1 MELDYKRLSVT
12 EIREAI
18 SSRETSCEEYVSF
31 VLESI
36 AKRDK
41 KIRSYITVD
50 AEGAIEAAKAV
61 DAKVREGRKLGKLG
75 GMPIAI
81 KDNICTYGIRTTC
94 ASKILEHFVPP
105 YDATAVIRTKSED
118 GIILGKT
125 NMDEFA
131 MGNSTATSY
140 FGPVNNPWMEG
151 YTPGGSS
158 GGSAAAV
165 TMGLAPL
172 ALGSDT
178 GGSVRCPAS
187 FCGVVGMKPTYGLV
201 SRYGLIAYASSL
213 EQIGPIGRTVSDCA
227 LLLGVI
233 AGPDSRDGMS
243 VAPKN
248 MNLSAL
254 KRELKGVK
262 VGVPKEWLGEG
273 TQRPVTRAFWRAMD
287 KLSEVGATW
296 TEISVDSLSL
306 SLAAYYI
313 IAMAEASSNLARYD
327 GVRYGLSHE
336 TTAGDW
342 NAIYSRTRSDGFGT
356 EVKRR
361 IMLGSYVLSAG
372 YYEAY
377 YLKAQKIRTLLKN
390 EFATL
395 LRKFDLLAG
404 PTMPVLPFRFDK
416 RPSPL
421 ESYRIDVNTIAANLT
436 GLPAISVPAGFAQGL
451 PIGLQFHAAPFREDL
466 LFSAAHAFESAADL
480 RMLPPGC

>member
-1 MELDYKRLSVT
+1 MELDYKRLTVT
-12 EIREAI
+12 DIREAI

-41 KIRSYITVD
+41 KIRSYITLD
-50 AEGAIEAAKAV
+50 SEGAIEAARAI
-61 DAKVREGRKLGKLG
+61 DTKVKEGRQLGRLG
-75 GMPIAI
+75 GIPVAV
-81 KDNICTYGIRTTC
+81 KDNICTVGIRTTC
-94 ASKILEHFVPP
+94 ASKILENFVPP
-105 YDATAVIRTKSED
+105 YDATVIMRIKSED
-118 GIILGKT
+118 GVILGKT

-140 FGPVNNPWMEG
+140 FGPVNNPWMNG

-165 TMGLAPL
+165 SMELAPL

-213 EQIGPIGRTVSDCA
+213 EQIGPIGKSVSDCA
-227 LLLGVI
+227 LLLDVI
-233 AGPDSRDGMS
+233 AGPDSRDSTS

-248 MNLSAL
+248 KNLGAL
-254 KRELKGVK
+254 RRGLKGVK

-273 TQRPVTRAFWRAMD
+273 TQPPVTRTFWRAMD

-296 TEISVDSLSL
+296 TEVSVDSLDF

-313 IAMAEASSNLARYD
+313 IAMAEASSNLARFD
-327 GVRYGLSHE
+327 GVRYGLSDE

-342 NAIYSRTRSDGFGT
+342 NAIYSRTRRDGFGT

-390 EFATL
+390 ELASL
-395 LRKFDLLAG
+395 LRKFDLVAG

-416 RPSPL
+416 LPSPL
-421 ESYRIDVNTIAANLT
+421 ESYRIDVNTVAANLA

-466 LFSAAHAFESAADL
+466 LFSAAHAFESAGDT
-480 RMLPPGC
+480 RTVPPGC